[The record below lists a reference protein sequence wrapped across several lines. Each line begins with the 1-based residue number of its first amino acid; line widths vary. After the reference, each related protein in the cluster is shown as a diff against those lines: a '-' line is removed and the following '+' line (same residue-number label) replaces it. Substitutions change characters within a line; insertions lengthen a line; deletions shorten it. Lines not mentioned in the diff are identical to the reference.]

1 MGTIMPCE
9 FRPERIEN
17 EILMGVS
24 HCEFKMSLEHALVG
38 KAKVFVICKDEVVK
52 YGDF

>member
-1 MGTIMPCE
+1 MGAIMPCE

-17 EILMGVS
+17 EILMAVS
-24 HCEFKMSLEHALVG
+24 HCEFKMNLKHALVG
-38 KAKVFVICKDEVVK
+38 KAKVSVICKNEVVK